1 MPMLEPGEKVIL
13 GENTKYRGTSGYL
26 SLTNRRLIFEHESGL
41 LTKRTYTSLD
51 LLLQDIA
58 NVTVEGAFKKKL
70 IISAKQGQIM
80 SRHEFS
86 VRDPYS
92 WQNKLMQ
99 MRKTIA
105 VTTAPMEWTCPRCAN
120 VNPHD
125 MPRCI
130 KCGMPKPG

>member
-1 MPMLEPGEKVIL
+1 MLEPGEKVIL

-26 SLTNRRLIFEHESGL
+26 SLTNRRLIFEHKSGL
-41 LTKRTYTSLD
+41 FTKRTYTSLN
-51 LLLQDIA
+51 LPLQEIA
-58 NVTVEGAFKKKL
+58 NVTVEGTFKKKL
-70 IISAKQGQIM
+70 IISARQGQIV
-80 SRHEFS
+80 SRLEFS

-99 MRKTIA
+99 MRKTVA

-120 VNPHD
+120 VNPYD
-125 MPRCI
+125 APRCV